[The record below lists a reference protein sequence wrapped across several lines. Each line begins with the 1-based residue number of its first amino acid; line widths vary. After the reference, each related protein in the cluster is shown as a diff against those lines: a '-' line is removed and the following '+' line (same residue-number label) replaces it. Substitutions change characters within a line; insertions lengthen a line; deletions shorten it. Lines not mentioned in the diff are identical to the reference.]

1 MEALKSLRSSAFLG
15 RAARVA
21 TLVTDLVPLT
31 WLGLL
36 TIVTATA
43 AIKLIANPQM
53 DLVLLVVGYAMIGLP
68 LLCALF
74 VWISMVPV
82 ARGLKRMAPP
92 LSRSTDTGR
101 DVVSGFVLPSLR
113 FVPFVTVRWEVTE
126 PTALRASF
134 DTKGGLIEE
143 KLSFDERGDV
153 NLIRRAVSVADVFG
167 LARMTLRILQKTSFE
182 VQPNTGAFR
191 ELFALSSFAG
201 GDESPHPMGLVQGDR
216 TELRRYAAGDPARFI
231 HWKAFAR
238 TRRLLVRQPERALT
252 RAIRTIAYLVAG
264 PDDDATAGV
273 ARAALQSRAFGDEWV
288 FGADG
293 ASADTSEVAQA
304 KRLIVESGAAKSE
317 GGRGLAAFFARAERS
332 GPASAVLFV
341 PPRTGPWMQLV
352 LAALRTRQP
361 MRIVIGVDSL
371 TEARERPRWFR
382 FFVRSQERDAPTMR
396 ELEEVIRA
404 FKKARCEVLVLDRT
418 SGRVWSD
425 AHRKGATQKSASERE
440 AA

>member
-1 MEALKSLRSSAFLG
+1 M
-15 RAARVA
+15 RVR
-21 TLVTDLVPLT
+21 DLFPLT

-36 TIVTATA
+36 TILVAMA
-43 AIKLIANPQM
+43 AIKWIANPQM

-68 LLCALF
+68 LLCVIF
-74 VWISMVPV
+74 VHVSLIPI
-82 ARGLKRMAPP
+82 ARGLQRLGPHAF
-92 LSRSTDTGR
+92 RSTDTGR
-101 DVVSGFVLPSLR
+101 DVASGFILPSLR
-113 FVPFVTVRWEVTE
+113 FVPFVTVRWEVSE
-126 PTALRASF
+126 PKALRTSF
-134 DTKGGLIEE
+134 VTKSGLIEE

-167 LARMTLRILQKTSFE
+167 LARMTLRNSQTTSFE

-216 TELRRYAAGDPARFI
+216 TELRRYGAGDPARFI

-252 RAIRTIAYLVAG
+252 RAIRTVAYLVAG

-304 KRLIVESGAAKSE
+304 KRLIVESGAAKSD
-317 GGRGLAAFFARAERS
+317 GGRGLSAFFARAEKS

-341 PPRTGPWMQLV
+341 PPRRGPWMQLV
-352 LAALRTRQP
+352 LATLRTRQP

-382 FFVRSQERDAPTMR
+382 FFVRSQKNDAPTMR
-396 ELEEVIRA
+396 ELEEVVRA

-425 AHRKGATQKSASERE
+425 AHRKGAAQKSPSQRE